1 MLRVRRSDFGGGQR
15 RPVALIILDGFGSYK
30 PYPGNAVRLAHTPNV
45 DRWNTIFP
53 HTEMTASGRDVG
65 LPAGQM
71 GNSEVGHLNLGAG
84 FIVNQ
89 WITRLDKAIDF
100 CSVNHI
106 KLYRMTSALFPF
118 ADTDLGEAVLH
129 SMTEELRKTGDRALS
144 MGIRLV
150 LHPDQFVVLSSDK
163 LSVVENSIKILAT
176 HALILD
182 MLGQP
187 RSPQALMNIH
197 GGKSDR
203 TSQLKSVIRDLPES
217 IRSRLT
223 FENDEYAYSS
233 SEILE
238 VCLDTGVPMV
248 FDAHHHV
255 IHEHLESYDDP
266 SVAEMLAAART
277 SWSVPE
283 WQLVHISNGREF
295 FADPRHS
302 DLITDMPNCY
312 YDAPWIEVEAKFKE
326 LAIEKLRAEWLSA
339 NVPQFSNVS

>member
-1 MLRVRRSDFGGGQR
+1 MSEINQLFQKDKLPELGLVCITTSNEVRFRTVTRKRLLQLSETEQETVLRELYTD
-15 RPVALIILDGFGSYK
+15 
-30 PYPGNAVRLAHTPNV
+30 
-45 DRWNTIFP
+45 
-53 HTEMTASGRDVG
+53 
-65 LPAGQM
+65 
-71 GNSEVGHLNLGAG
+71 NLK
-84 FIVNQ
+84 
-89 WITRLDKAIDF
+89 RLDKAIDF
-100 CSVNHI
+100 CSVNQI

-129 SMTEELRKTGDRALS
+129 SMTEELRNTGDRALS
-144 MGIRLV
+144 LGIRLV

-255 IHEHLESYDDP
+255 IHEHLETYDDP

-277 SWSVPE
+277 TWSVPE

-302 DLITDMPNCY
+302 DLITQMPNCY
-312 YDAPWIEVEAKFKE
+312 YQAPWIEVEAKFKE

>member
-1 MLRVRRSDFGGGQR
+1 MSGINQVLEKDKLPELGLVCITTSD
-15 RPVALIILDGFGSYK
+15 
-30 PYPGNAVRLAHTPNV
+30 AVRFRTVTRKRL
-45 DRWNTIFP
+45 
-53 HTEMTASGRDVG
+53 
-65 LPAGQM
+65 LQL
-71 GNSEVGHLNLGAG
+71 SEIEQETVLRELYTDNLK
-84 FIVNQ
+84 
-89 WITRLDKAIDF
+89 RLDKAIDF
-100 CSVNHI
+100 CSVNQI
-106 KLYRMTSALFPF
+106 NLYRMTSALFPF

-129 SMTEELRKTGDRALS
+129 SMTEGLRNRGDRALS
-144 MGIRLV
+144 LGIRLV

-163 LSVVENSIKILAT
+163 VSVVENSIKILAA

-255 IHEHLESYDDP
+255 IHEHLETYEDP

-277 SWSVPE
+277 TWSVPE
-283 WQLVHISNGREF
+283 WQLVHISNGKDF

-302 DLITDMPNCY
+302 DLITEMPNCY
-312 YDAPWIEVEAKFKE
+312 YQAPWIEVEAKFKE

>member
-1 MLRVRRSDFGGGQR
+1 MSEITQVLEKEKLPELGLVCITTSD
-15 RPVALIILDGFGSYK
+15 
-30 PYPGNAVRLAHTPNV
+30 AVRFRTVTRKRLLQLAE
-45 DRWNTIFP
+45 
-53 HTEMTASGRDVG
+53 TEQEKILRELYAD
-65 LPAGQM
+65 
-71 GNSEVGHLNLGAG
+71 NLK
-84 FIVNQ
+84 
-89 WITRLDKAIDF
+89 RLDKAIDF
-100 CSVNHI
+100 CAANGI

-118 ADTDLGEAVLH
+118 ADTALGEAVLR
-129 SMTEELRKTGDRALS
+129 SMTEELRNTGDRALCL
-144 MGIRLV
+144 GIRLV

-182 MLGQP
+182 MLQQP
-187 RSPQALMNIH
+187 RSPYALMNIH
-197 GGKSDR
+197 GGKGDR
-203 TSQLKSVIRDLPES
+203 ASQLKSVIRDLPES

-266 SVAEMLAAART
+266 NVAEMLAAART

-283 WQLVHISNGREF
+283 LQLVHISNGKEF

-302 DLITDMPNCY
+302 DLITEMPECY
-312 YDAPWIEVEAKFKE
+312 YQAPWIEVEAKFKE
-326 LAIEKLRAEWLSA
+326 LAIEKLRAEWLAAKIPELSTIL
-339 NVPQFSNVS
+339 

>member
-1 MLRVRRSDFGGGQR
+1 MSGINQVLEKDKLPELGLVCITTSD
-15 RPVALIILDGFGSYK
+15 
-30 PYPGNAVRLAHTPNV
+30 AVRFRTVTRKRL
-45 DRWNTIFP
+45 
-53 HTEMTASGRDVG
+53 
-65 LPAGQM
+65 LQL
-71 GNSEVGHLNLGAG
+71 SEIEQETVLRELYTDNLK
-84 FIVNQ
+84 
-89 WITRLDKAIDF
+89 RLDKAIDF
-100 CSVNHI
+100 CCVNQI

-129 SMTEELRKTGDRALS
+129 SMTEELRNTGDRALS
-144 MGIRLV
+144 LGIRLV

-238 VCLDTGVPMV
+238 VCLDTCVPMV

-255 IHEHLESYDDP
+255 IHEHLETYDDP
-266 SVAEMLAAART
+266 SVPEMLAAART
-277 SWSVPE
+277 TWSVPE

-302 DLITDMPNCY
+302 DLITEMPNCY
-312 YDAPWIEVEAKFKE
+312 YQAPWIEVEAKFKE

>member
-1 MLRVRRSDFGGGQR
+1 MSGINQVLEKNKLPELGLVCITTSD
-15 RPVALIILDGFGSYK
+15 
-30 PYPGNAVRLAHTPNV
+30 AVRFRTVTRKRLLQLSE
-45 DRWNTIFP
+45 
-53 HTEMTASGRDVG
+53 TEQETVLRQLYTD
-65 LPAGQM
+65 
-71 GNSEVGHLNLGAG
+71 NLK
-84 FIVNQ
+84 
-89 WITRLDKAIDF
+89 RLDKAIDF
-100 CSVNHI
+100 CSLNHI

-129 SMTEELRKTGDRALS
+129 SMPEELRNTGDRALS
-144 MGIRLV
+144 LGIRLV

-163 LSVVENSIKILAT
+163 LSVVENSIKILAA

-238 VCLDTGVPMV
+238 VCLDVGVPMV

-255 IHEHLESYDDP
+255 IHEHLETYDDP

-277 SWSVPE
+277 TWSVPE
-283 WQLVHISNGREF
+283 WQLVHISNGKDF

-302 DLITDMPNCY
+302 DLITEMPNCY
-312 YDAPWIEVEAKFKE
+312 YQAPWIEVEAKFKE

>member
-1 MLRVRRSDFGGGQR
+1 MSKLDRSLKQSKQPELGLVCITASD
-15 RPVALIILDGFGSYK
+15 
-30 PYPGNAVRLAHTPNV
+30 AVRFRTVTRKRLLQLSE
-45 DRWNTIFP
+45 
-53 HTEMTASGRDVG
+53 TEQTTV
-65 LPAGQM
+65 LQ
-71 GNSEVGHLNLGAG
+71 NLYAE
-84 FIVNQ
+84 NLK
-89 WITRLDKAIDF
+89 RLDKAIDF
-100 CSVNHI
+100 CFANQI

-118 ADTDLGEAVLH
+118 ADTDLGENVLK
-129 SMTEELRKTGDRALS
+129 SMSEELRNTGDRALS
-144 MGIRLV
+144 LGIRLV

-176 HALILD
+176 HALIMD

-187 RSPQALMNIH
+187 RSPVALMNIH

-203 TSQLKSVIRDLPES
+203 AAQLKSVIRDLPDS

-255 IHEHLESYDDP
+255 IHEHLETYDDP
-266 SVAEMLAAART
+266 SVAEMLAAARVT
-277 SWSVPE
+277 WPLPE
-283 WQLVHISNGREF
+283 SQLVHISNGKEF

-302 DLITDMPNCY
+302 DFISVMPECY
-312 YDAPWIEVEAKFKE
+312 YNAPWIEVEAKLKE
-326 LAIEKLRAEWLSA
+326 LAIEKLRAEWLGVK
-339 NVPQFSNVS
+339 VPELSGVVG

>member
-1 MLRVRRSDFGGGQR
+1 MSNINQVLSSPKQPELGLVCITTSD
-15 RPVALIILDGFGSYK
+15 
-30 PYPGNAVRLAHTPNV
+30 AVRFRTVTRKRLLQL
-45 DRWNTIFP
+45 
-53 HTEMTASGRDVG
+53 TEIEQEKILRELYAD
-65 LPAGQM
+65 
-71 GNSEVGHLNLGAG
+71 NLK
-84 FIVNQ
+84 
-89 WITRLDKAIDF
+89 RLDKAIDF
-100 CSVNHI
+100 CAANEI

-118 ADTDLGEAVLH
+118 ADTDLGEAVLR
-129 SMTEELRKTGDRALS
+129 SMTEELRNTGDRAISLN
-144 MGIRLV
+144 IRLV

-182 MLGQP
+182 MLQQP
-187 RSPQALMNIH
+187 RSPYALMNIH
-197 GGKSDR
+197 GGKGDR
-203 TSQLKSVIRDLPES
+203 TLQLKSVIRDLPES

-233 SEILE
+233 SELLE

-266 SVAEMLAAART
+266 NVAEMLAAART

-283 WQLVHISNGREF
+283 LQLVHISNGKEF

-302 DLITDMPNCY
+302 DLIADMPNCY

-326 LAIEKLRAEWLSA
+326 LAIEKLRKEWLSA
-339 NVPQFSNVS
+339 NVREFSNVS

>member
-1 MLRVRRSDFGGGQR
+1 MSGINQVLEKDKLPELGLVCITTSD
-15 RPVALIILDGFGSYK
+15 
-30 PYPGNAVRLAHTPNV
+30 AVRFRTVTRKRLLQLSE
-45 DRWNTIFP
+45 
-53 HTEMTASGRDVG
+53 TEQETVLRELYTD
-65 LPAGQM
+65 
-71 GNSEVGHLNLGAG
+71 NLK
-84 FIVNQ
+84 
-89 WITRLDKAIDF
+89 RLDKAIDF
-100 CSVNHI
+100 CSVNQI

-129 SMTEELRKTGDRALS
+129 SMTEELRNTGDRALS
-144 MGIRLV
+144 LGIRLV

-163 LSVVENSIKILAT
+163 LSVVENSIKILAA

-255 IHEHLESYDDP
+255 IHEHLETYDDP

-277 SWSVPE
+277 TWSVPE
-283 WQLVHISNGREF
+283 WQLVHISNGRDF

-302 DLITDMPNCY
+302 DLITEMPNCY
-312 YDAPWIEVEAKFKE
+312 YQAPWIEVEAKFKE

>member
-1 MLRVRRSDFGGGQR
+1 MSGINQVLEKDKLPELGLVCITTSD
-15 RPVALIILDGFGSYK
+15 
-30 PYPGNAVRLAHTPNV
+30 AVRFRTVTRKRL
-45 DRWNTIFP
+45 
-53 HTEMTASGRDVG
+53 
-65 LPAGQM
+65 LQL
-71 GNSEVGHLNLGAG
+71 SEIEQETVLRELYTDNLK
-84 FIVNQ
+84 
-89 WITRLDKAIDF
+89 RLDKAIDF
-100 CSVNHI
+100 CVVNQI

-118 ADTDLGEAVLH
+118 ADTDLGEAVLE

-144 MGIRLV
+144 LGIRLV

-163 LSVVENSIKILAT
+163 LSVVENSIKILAA

-248 FDAHHHV
+248 LDAHHHV
-255 IHEHLESYDDP
+255 IHEHLETYDDP

-277 SWSVPE
+277 TWSVPE
-283 WQLVHISNGREF
+283 WQLVHISNGKDF

-302 DLITDMPNCY
+302 DLITEMPNCY
-312 YDAPWIEVEAKFKE
+312 YQAPWIEVEAKFKE

>member
-1 MLRVRRSDFGGGQR
+1 MSEINQLFQKDKLPEFGLVCITTSD
-15 RPVALIILDGFGSYK
+15 
-30 PYPGNAVRLAHTPNV
+30 AVRFRTVTRKRL
-45 DRWNTIFP
+45 
-53 HTEMTASGRDVG
+53 
-65 LPAGQM
+65 LQL
-71 GNSEVGHLNLGAG
+71 SEAEQETVLRELYTDNLK
-84 FIVNQ
+84 
-89 WITRLDKAIDF
+89 RLDKAIDF
-100 CSVNHI
+100 CAANQI

-129 SMTEELRKTGDRALS
+129 SMTEELRNTGDRALS
-144 MGIRLV
+144 LGIRLV

-182 MLGQP
+182 ILGQP

-255 IHEHLESYDDP
+255 IHEHLETYDDP

-277 SWSVPE
+277 TWSVPE
-283 WQLVHISNGREF
+283 LQLVHISNGKDF

-302 DLITDMPNCY
+302 DLITEMPNCY
-312 YDAPWIEVEAKFKE
+312 YQAPWIEVEAKFKE

>member
-1 MLRVRRSDFGGGQR
+1 MSGINQVLEKDKLPELGLVCITTSD
-15 RPVALIILDGFGSYK
+15 
-30 PYPGNAVRLAHTPNV
+30 AVRFRTVTRKRLLQLSE
-45 DRWNTIFP
+45 
-53 HTEMTASGRDVG
+53 TEQETVLRELYTD
-65 LPAGQM
+65 
-71 GNSEVGHLNLGAG
+71 NLK
-84 FIVNQ
+84 
-89 WITRLDKAIDF
+89 RLDKAIDF
-100 CSVNHI
+100 CSVNQI

-129 SMTEELRKTGDRALS
+129 SMTEELRNTGDRALS
-144 MGIRLV
+144 LGIRLV

-163 LSVVENSIKILAT
+163 LSVVENSIKILAA

-203 TSQLKSVIRDLPES
+203 TSQLKSVIRDLPQS
-217 IRSRLT
+217 IRARLT

-255 IHEHLESYDDP
+255 IHEHLETYDDP

-277 SWSVPE
+277 TWSVPE
-283 WQLVHISNGREF
+283 WQLVHISNGKEF

-302 DLITDMPNCY
+302 DLITEMPNCY
-312 YDAPWIEVEAKFKE
+312 YQAPWIEVEAKFKE

>member
-1 MLRVRRSDFGGGQR
+1 MSEINQVLEKDKLPELGLVCITTSD
-15 RPVALIILDGFGSYK
+15 
-30 PYPGNAVRLAHTPNV
+30 AVRFRTVTRKRL
-45 DRWNTIFP
+45 
-53 HTEMTASGRDVG
+53 
-65 LPAGQM
+65 LQL
-71 GNSEVGHLNLGAG
+71 SEIEQETVLRELYADNLK
-84 FIVNQ
+84 
-89 WITRLDKAIDF
+89 RLDKAIDF
-100 CSVNHI
+100 CSVNQI

-144 MGIRLV
+144 LGIRLV

-163 LSVVENSIKILAT
+163 PSVVENSIKILAT

-233 SEILE
+233 SELVE
-238 VCLDTGVPMV
+238 VCLDTGVAMV

-277 SWSVPE
+277 TWRLPE

-312 YDAPWIEVEAKFKE
+312 YQAPWIEVEAKFKE
-326 LAIEKLRAEWLSA
+326 LAIEKLRAEWLSV